1 MNLIAPCCTCCS
13 SLQGVK
19 KREQASLMAWRL
31 IFPLQIPKKVITSIP
46 LVSKRCKDHHRNPL
60 DSVPPAVCSDSP
72 GRAVAFVRFHD
83 AGFTVNL
90 LPHAFQDQFTKRF
103 SISFQAWKVALQKS
117 QFHNKRS
124 IQFKYKSFQ
133 SFSGPAQVHIL
144 SVPTAACT
152 P

>member
-1 MNLIAPCCTCCS
+1 M
-13 SLQGVK
+13 K
-19 KREQASLMAWRL
+19 KREQASLMAWRF

-46 LVSKRCKDHHRNPL
+46 VVSKRCKDHHRNPS

-72 GRAVAFVRFHD
+72 GRAVAFVRFHH

-90 LPHAFQDQFTKRF
+90 LPMLFRIHLLNGYQYHFKLEKWHCRNLSSTTRD
-103 SISFQAWKVALQKS
+103 L
-117 QFHNKRS
+117 
-124 IQFKYKSFQ
+124 FKYKFFQ

-144 SVPTAACT
+144 PVPTAACT